1 MQPYIDTTTGERS
14 TTEQISTRILQLLLP
29 HRRHVPGEQPPIPV
43 AFTRQLNQIAQ
54 FVRVGE
60 PLLFTLPGF
69 PCKSPNPDKV
79 LGTLPD
85 EGERLSLAFL
95 DDLCV
100 AIKKVYSPG
109 ARMLICSDG
118 HIFGDL
124 IGVPDNDIDA
134 YAKGIREIIR
144 AESRTRIATF
154 SLANMLGSLSYDEKR
169 EQIVNSFAPSPQEL
183 HDWVHSDDNAARLY
197 RGITR
202 FLVEDTV
209 GFTGSRSAL
218 QRRCRERAYGV
229 IQRSTAWGALIAQQF
244 PRSVRLSIHPQPA
257 DAEKFGIRLLGI
269 SDMWTTP
276 WHSCVVLHPDGTPEL
291 VPHWQVRGTYTLV
304 YHHGRPSHYK
314 ITRSLSTAGAA

>member
-1 MQPYIDTTTGERS
+1 MKRYIDTTTDERS
-14 TTEQISTRILQLLLP
+14 TTERISIEILRLLLP
-29 HRRHVPGEQPPIPV
+29 HRRHVPGEQPPTPS
-43 AFTRQLNQIAQ
+43 AFTEQLNQIAQ
-54 FVRVGE
+54 FVRVSE
-60 PLLFTLPGF
+60 PLLFTLPAF

-95 DDLCV
+95 DDLC
-100 AIKKVYSPG
+100 ATIEEVYSPG

-144 AESRTRIATF
+144 VEKRNRITTF
-154 SLANMLGSLSYDEKR
+154 DLADVLGSLSYDEKR
-169 EQIVNSFAPSPQEL
+169 ARVVDSFAPSPQEL
-183 HDWVHSDDNAARLY
+183 RDRVRSDDNAARLY

-209 GFTGSRSAL
+209 GFAGSRSAL

-229 IQRSTAWGALIAQQF
+229 IQRSTAWGALIARHF

-257 DAEKFGIRLLGI
+257 NAEKFGIRLLGI

-291 VPHWQVRGTYTLV
+291 VPHWQARGTYTLV
-304 YHHGRPSHYK
+304 RHHGRPSHYK
-314 ITRSLSTAGAA
+314 ITQSLSTTGAA